1 MGARK
6 KYDILIVGGGMIG
19 ASMACALGD
28 QTIEE
33 KPLRIAVIEAFPFR
47 SNNQPSYDARS
58 IALAYGSKRIFDS
71 LNLWNDIEKNATA
84 IKHIHV
90 SNKGR
95 FGVTRI
101 NAQDEKL
108 DALGYVIENRVIGNA
123 LIGRMS
129 EYDNIDLICPAKLE
143 NLEINKD
150 KASVTII
157 QDDKKRTLE
166 AKLVIGADG
175 GNSKVRELLSIES
188 TTKDYQQTAI
198 ISNVTPGKPHNNI
211 AYERFTQQGPIAVLP
226 MSDKRCSL
234 VLTVNAD
241 QTEDVLAMD
250 DETFL
255 NYLEER
261 FGYRTGGFTKTS
273 KRFSYPLS
281 LMKIKEHYKSRAVII
296 GNAAHTLHPI
306 AGQGFN
312 LGIRDVSSLAEIIT
326 DAIKNKQDIGDISVL
341 KEYQR
346 QREKDQ
352 QKVAFITDNL
362 ANIFSNEF
370 YPLAKARSKGLLLAD
385 LLPGV
390 KHLLAKEAMGTSGT
404 LPKLSRGLPL

>member
-1 MGARK
+1 MSK
-6 KYDILIVGGGMIG
+6 NSQYDVLIIGGGMIG
-19 ASMACALGD
+19 ASMACALASL
-28 QTIEE
+28 
-33 KPLRIAVIEAFPFR
+33 PLRIAIVEAFPFR

-58 IALAYGSKRIFDS
+58 IALAYGSKRIFET
-71 LNLWNDIEKNATA
+71 LNLWLA
-84 IKHIHV
+84 IKKDATPIEHIHV
-90 SNKGR
+90 SNKGQ

-101 NAQDEKL
+101 NAQDEHL
-108 DALGYVIENRVIGNA
+108 DALGYVIENRIIGNA
-123 LIGRMS
+123 LLS
-129 EYDNIDLICPAKLE
+129 EIEKHDNIDLICPAKLE
-143 NLEINKD
+143 SLDISTD
-150 KASVTII
+150 KASITIV
-157 QDDKKRTLE
+157 QDSKNQSSKKYSLE
-166 AKLVIGADG
+166 AKLIIGADG

-188 TTKDYQQTAI
+188 TNKDYQQTAV
-198 ISNVTPGKPHNNI
+198 ISNVTPGKPHKNI

-226 MSDKRCSL
+226 MTDKRCSL
-234 VLTVNAD
+234 VLTVNTD
-241 QTEDVLAMD
+241 QVENVLSMN

-255 NYLEER
+255 SYLEER

-281 LMKIKEHYKSRAVII
+281 LMKIKEHHKPRAVII

-312 LGIRDVSSLAEIIT
+312 LGIRDVSSLAEVIA
-326 DAIKNKQDIGDISVL
+326 DALKNNQDIGDANVL
-341 KEYQR
+341 TKYQQ

-385 LLPGV
+385 LFPAA
-390 KHLLAKEAMGTSGT
+390 KHLLAKEAMGISGK